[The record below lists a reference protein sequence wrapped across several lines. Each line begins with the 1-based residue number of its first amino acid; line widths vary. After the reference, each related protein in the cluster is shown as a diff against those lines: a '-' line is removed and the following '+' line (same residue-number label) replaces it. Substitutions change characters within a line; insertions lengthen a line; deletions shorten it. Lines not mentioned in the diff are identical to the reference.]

1 MVDEEKANDIVSLD
15 FRTAFE
21 NMSHKILR
29 ENKGIGA
36 G

>member
-1 MVDEEKANDIVSLD
+1 MVDEEKAKDIVSLD
-15 FRTAFE
+15 FRRAFE
-21 NMSHKILR
+21 NVCHKILR

>member
-1 MVDEEKANDIVSLD
+1 MVDEEKANIVSLD